1 MALKGD
7 YNFTENGTNLEFY
20 MNEVGQRGGIVSFST
35 MGSGA
40 ALDQAVALATYAA
53 VGSGKKPLGLL
64 LCDMVNLDLT
74 RQHLNQHKYE
84 VQKGGKVE
92 VLRRGWAVTNQVTS
106 GVTLSAGDKAYLGN
120 AGNITNVWVSD
131 LVTPFVGQFLSGT
144 DEDGYA
150 KVEVNLP

>member
-7 YNFTENGTNLEFY
+7 YNYQEGDTTIDFF
-20 MNEVGQRGGIVSFST
+20 MNEVGNRGGVVVANST
-35 MGSGA
+35 ASGA

-53 VGSGKKPLGLL
+53 TASGNKPLGIL

-84 VQKGGKVE
+84 VQKGSKVE
-92 VLRRGWAVTNQVTS
+92 ILRNGWVLTDQIAS
-106 GVTLSAGDKAYLGN
+106 GLTITVGDDAYLANG
-120 AGNITNVWVSD
+120 GRITNVNAGAAA
-131 LVTPFVGQFLSGT
+131 TPKIGQFLSKA

-150 KVEVNLP
+150 KVEVALP

>member
-7 YNFTENGTNLEFY
+7 YNFTENGTNIEFY
-20 MNEVGQRGGIVSFST
+20 MNEVGNRGGIVSFST

-40 ALDQAVALATYAA
+40 ALDQAAALVTYAA
-53 VGSGKKPLGLL
+53 VGSGKKPVGLL

-92 VLRRGWAVTNQVTS
+92 ILRRGWAVTDQIAS
-106 GVTLSAGDKAYLGN
+106 GLTLVAGDKAYLANG
-120 AGNITNVWVSD
+120 ARITNVWVSD
-131 LVTPFVGQFLSGT
+131 LVTPTVGQFLSGT

>member
-7 YNFTENGTNLEFY
+7 YNFGENGTSVDFF
-20 MNEVGQRGGIVSFST
+20 MNEVGNRGGIVSFST

-40 ALDQAVALATYAA
+40 ALDQSAALATYAA
-53 VGSGKKPLGLL
+53 TASGKKPLGLL
-64 LCDMVNLDLT
+64 LCDMVNYDLT

-92 VLRRGWAVTNQVTS
+92 VLRRGWAVTDQIAS
-106 GVTLSAGDKAYLGN
+106 GLTLTAGDTAYLANG
-120 AGNITNVWVSD
+120 GRITNVNTGAAAS
-131 LVTPFVGQFLSGT
+131 PPVGQFLSGV

-150 KVEVNLP
+150 KVEINLP